1 MRLLSFHNKS
11 RTGDL
16 VSQLINYVGFLQ
28 GLMVPI
34 RAKAL
39 ILLGMFALMFCLNW
53 RLALVAL
60 LAPFGC
66 RILWHENAAAQHR
79 AATFSSGNQHLP
91 LTLAEAKAPAQGQR
105 RRLLQATRLQR
116 SSPSEAHSLKLTAF
130 AKVHANLARH

>member
-28 GLMVPI
+28 GLVVPM

-39 ILLGMFALMFCLNW
+39 ILVGMFALMFCLNW

-60 LAPFGC
+60 LSPFHC
-66 RILWHENAAAQHR
+66 LILWHENAAAQHR

-91 LTLAEAKAPAQGQR
+91 LTLAEAKAPAQVQR
-105 RRLLQATRLQR
+105 RRALQALRLQR
-116 SSPSEAHSLKLTAF
+116 SSPSEAHSLKLTASP
-130 AKVHANLARH
+130 KVPANLARH

>member
-1 MRLLSFHNKS
+1 MKMLSFYNKP

-16 VSQLINYVGFLQ
+16 VSRLIRYAGFLQ
-28 GLMVPI
+28 GLMVPM

-79 AATFSSGNQHLP
+79 AATFRSRNQHRP
-91 LTLAEAKAPAQGQR
+91 LTLAEAKAPAQVQR
-105 RRLLQATRLQR
+105 RRVL
-116 SSPSEAHSLKLTAF
+116 
-130 AKVHANLARH
+130 

>member
-1 MRLLSFHNKS
+1 MKMFSFYNKP
-11 RTGDL
+11 RTGNL
-16 VSQLINYVGFLQ
+16 VSRLIRYAGFLQ
-28 GLMVPI
+28 GLMVPM

-66 RILWHENAAAQHR
+66 RILWHDNAAAQHR
-79 AATFSSGNQHLP
+79 AATFRSGNQHLP
-91 LTLAEAKAPAQGQR
+91 LTMAEAKAPAQVQR
-105 RRLLQATRLQR
+105 RRLLQATRLPR

-130 AKVHANLARH
+130 A

>member
-28 GLMVPI
+28 GLVVPM

-39 ILLGMFALMFCLNW
+39 ILVGMFALMFCLNW

-60 LAPFGC
+60 LAPWSC
-66 RILWHENAAAQHR
+66 RILLHENAAAQHR

-91 LTLAEAKAPAQGQR
+91 LTLAEAKAPAQVQR
-105 RRLLQATRLQR
+105 RRFCE
-116 SSPSEAHSLKLTAF
+116 PYGFGAHIRARGTLKLTAS
-130 AKVHANLARH
+130 AKVPADFARH